1 MANINKDIYINK
13 LVKVVQQKENQI
25 EGLKQKLRNATNN
38 LRIGGAHDSESRN
51 PLEET
56 IKHELYLTSTQLK
69 EVTEQM
75 YAMENKMIEL

>member
-1 MANINKDIYINK
+1 MTNINKDIYINK

-38 LRIGGAHDSESRN
+38 LRTGGAHDSECKN

-69 EVTEQM
+69 EVT
-75 YAMENKMIEL
+75 